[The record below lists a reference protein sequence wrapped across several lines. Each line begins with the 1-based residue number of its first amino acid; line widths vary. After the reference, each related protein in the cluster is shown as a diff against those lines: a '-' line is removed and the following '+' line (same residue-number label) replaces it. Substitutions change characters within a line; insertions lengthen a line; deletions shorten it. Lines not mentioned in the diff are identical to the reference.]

1 MTRHVADDLL
11 LPASE
16 AEGDQA
22 RLAVAAEL
30 LLCMARHAM
39 LQPVLLTVLL
49 RWALEQLRNSDPKQ
63 GTSGD

>member
-1 MTRHVADDLL
+1 M

-16 AEGDQA
+16 ADGDQA

-30 LLCMARHAM
+30 LLGMARHAM

-49 RWALEQLRNSDPKQ
+49 QWALERLRTSDPKQ
-63 GTSGD
+63 GTSGEQAG